1 MSPGKYTD
9 LFAGDIADDKRPTV
23 RDTASRK
30 TAAGIGERAFCGI
43 CRFTLFQF
51 TTYRSYLFV
60 RFGEQQMKKIL
71 ASLVTASVALISVH
85 AFAQDAS
92 APVAASAP
100 AKAKKHHKQL
110 KQHGKRAPVEQA
122 ASAAGTNDKGQPN

>member
-1 MSPGKYTD
+1 LSPGKYTHPHG
-9 LFAGDIADDKRPTV
+9 GDKRDDKRPTL
-23 RDTASRK
+23 RDTASREMP
-30 TAAGIGERAFCGI
+30 AGIGERAFC
-43 CRFTLFQF
+43 RFRPFQF

-71 ASLVTASVALISVH
+71 ASLVTASIALISVQ

-92 APVAASAP
+92 APAAASAP

-110 KQHGKRAPVEQA
+110 KQHGKRAPVSQA
-122 ASAAGTNDKGQPN
+122 ASSAGTNDKGQQN